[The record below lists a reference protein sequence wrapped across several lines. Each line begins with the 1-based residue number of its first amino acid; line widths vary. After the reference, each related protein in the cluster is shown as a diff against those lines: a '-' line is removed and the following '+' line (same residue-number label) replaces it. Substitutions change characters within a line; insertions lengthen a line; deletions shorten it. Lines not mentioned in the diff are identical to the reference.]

1 MHLLINSATSN
12 IVGICFIVAGIS
24 DGVGCTR
31 GAQLKVQVYR
41 QYLFDRASF
50 VDEVIASLIQNT
62 SKAKRPDSKPR
73 GRAKDLERIGVID
86 LTSDEDNEEL
96 TEVEVAMNNNEL
108 LRC

>member
-1 MHLLINSATSN
+1 M
-12 IVGICFIVAGIS
+12 
-24 DGVGCTR
+24 
-31 GAQLKVQVYR
+31 
-41 QYLFDRASF
+41 
-50 VDEVIASLIQNT
+50 IQNT

-96 TEVEVAMNNNEL
+96 TEVGVAMNNNEL